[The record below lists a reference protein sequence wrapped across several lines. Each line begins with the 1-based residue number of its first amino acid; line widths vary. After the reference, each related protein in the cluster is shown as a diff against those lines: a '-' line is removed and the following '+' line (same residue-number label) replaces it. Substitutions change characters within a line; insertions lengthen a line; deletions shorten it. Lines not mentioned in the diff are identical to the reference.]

1 MMKYLKYIQFK
12 KHQFLPLLLLIFLIP
27 VTAFTQKTKIMY
39 VEPGYQTG
47 PEYDKIREAISN
59 GLRDGLQEK
68 WIRRITSTTWERF
81 PNKPKLLEDNKVNY
95 VLILNKLP
103 VIKGTDREINI
114 SFELIYVDESFNT
127 ISREWISS
135 LYVLTLNDRKEPANV
150 QKLVNDVC
158 DEIDFYIKSSTDP
171 LARRFRPRYKIN
183 GFTVRTTDVEDI
195 DLNSFGKWLNKILK
209 DKYAVDPPYVFYYNR
224 KYDKQYPENSMYQI
238 TGTFSKYADNDDK
251 LVRIELILELPD
263 DAHDVDP
270 TVIHSEEF
278 KYDEKRRDELVNNI
292 ISVLDKID

>member
-1 MMKYLKYIQFK
+1 MKYLKYIQFK
-12 KHQFLPLLLLIFLIP
+12 RQLFLPLLLLIFLIP

-47 PEYDKIREAISN
+47 PKYDKIREAITN

-68 WIRRITSTTWERF
+68 WVRRITSTTWERF
-81 PNKPKLLEDNKVNY
+81 PNKSKLLEDNKVNY
-95 VLILNKLP
+95 VLKLNKLP
-103 VIKGTDREINI
+103 VIKSTDREIKI

-135 LYVLTLNDRKEPANV
+135 LYVLALNDRKEPANV

-158 DEIDFYIKSSTDP
+158 DEIDFYINSSADP
-171 LARRFRPRYKIN
+171 LARRFRPRFKID

-209 DKYAVDPPYVFYYNR
+209 DKYAVDSPYVFYYNR
-224 KYDKQYPENSMYQI
+224 KYDKQYPESSMYQI
-238 TGTFSKYADNDDK
+238 TGTFSKYADSDDK

-263 DAHDVDP
+263 DALDVDP
-270 TVIHSEEF
+270 AIIHSEEF

-292 ISVLDKID
+292 ISVLDKIE